1 MPITTEA
8 VLKEL
13 QEVEKDCDALKKR
26 IDGLVVMALAKH
38 DRDILAAQLLAAVE
52 EKNAP
57 EKQSS

>member
-38 DRDILAAQLLAAVE
+38 DRDILAALQVTKDEKAEQDKLA
-52 EKNAP
+52 N
-57 EKQSS
+57 